1 MYTCELENLCKTKFR
16 IEIFDT
22 LKYQAYNNK
31 VYFFILYFSVLNF
44 LKFDVVYYENDSV
57 GVCRCV
63 L

>member
-1 MYTCELENLCKTKFR
+1 MYTCELENLCKTKSR

-31 VYFFILYFSVLNF
+31 VHFFILYFSFLNF